1 MKKNMAMLIFMVSI
15 FILIS
20 CEKEEIQEI
29 KMQIE
34 TLNSKL
40 DSSVENIDAHLNNQT
55 SLFYK
60 MIGEQLPVIIP
71 DKYKI
76 DIKNLSKYLDSVLND
91 LNDENLGKA
100 IDLYISIIKSA
111 PPWIQEASSDEI
123 LFSKYTI
130 DYLTIL
136 NNYRKNND
144 ISEVV
149 SSLQTFIMTS
159 NDYKNIN
166 LVIEK
171 YNSLVDEQNNQYSLM
186 IQNLNKSMS
195 TAFSNPDIKYD
206 DLAEILKKV
215 EPYIKEDALSE
226 NIKLLDDYLAE
237 ADDLEKLT
245 MDVESLSKQLND
257 IEDNKV
263 KNELYNIFIERLALY
278 SYKANK
284 LRLLDNTNVLTKIN
298 SCMEKIAS
306 YEESVKRMEEQTL
319 LDQITESLQIC
330 KNEIQNLNSNI
341 TSNSMI
347 SVLATQL
354 ASLKYNALNLNL
366 LDNTSVITEIQNC
379 VNLLSKK
386 EELISKEIISKS
398 QTDLKTYNSRALNRI
413 NSVKTG
419 YDNIG
424 IFDNNKTNKKISF
437 LISLEEIQVSYLYP
451 SINML
456 YQQVYQEIWNSL
468 DAESKFQVSRASLN
482 TNKKELYDYF

>member
-1 MKKNMAMLIFMVSI
+1 MKKNMAMLIFIVSI

-29 KMQIE
+29 KTQIE

-40 DSSVENIDAHLNNQT
+40 DSSVENIDTHLNNQT

-60 MIGEQLPVIIP
+60 VIGEQLPVIIP
-71 DKYKI
+71 DKYKLEI
-76 DIKNLSKYLDSVLND
+76 ENLSKYLDNALND

-100 IDLYISIIKSA
+100 VDLYMSIIKNA

-144 ISEVV
+144 VSEAV

-166 LVIEK
+166 FVIEK

-186 IQNLNKSMS
+186 IQNLNKSM
-195 TAFSNPDIKYD
+195 TAAFSNPDIKYD
-206 DLAEILKKV
+206 DLAQILKKV
-215 EPYIKEDALSE
+215 EPYVKEDALAE

-245 MDVESLSKQLND
+245 IDVDSLTKQLSD
-257 IEDNKV
+257 LEDNKL
-263 KNELYNIFIERLALY
+263 KNELYNIFVERLALY
-278 SYKANK
+278 SYKANNLK
-284 LRLLDNTNVLTKIN
+284 LLDNTVVLGKIN
-298 SCMEKIAS
+298 SCMEKIAL
-306 YEESVKRMEEQTL
+306 YEDSIKKIEEQNL
-319 LDQITESLQIC
+319 LDQIAESLQIC
-330 KNEIQNLNSNI
+330 KNEIENLNSNI

-354 ASLKYNALNLNL
+354 ASLKYNALNLTL
-366 LDNTSVITEIQNC
+366 IDNSYVITEIQNC

-386 EELISKEIISKS
+386 EELISKDIVSKS
-398 QTDLKTYNSRALNRI
+398 QADLKIYNSRALNRI

-424 IFDNNKTNKKISF
+424 IFDSNKTNKKISF

-468 DAESKFQVSRASLN
+468 DAESKFQVSRVSLN